1 MSRQS
6 KQIILMEK
14 LLTHLKNAKLEYL
27 MASDHVN
34 TCEEKRFFNKQA
46 LIRNRFFQQV
56 LSELQNIGIPFDDL
70 IINKF
75 NFDQLLVSTIDKQK
89 STAVEKC
96 LEADKMLLE
105 LFTEFIEFGYENSEF
120 LNYMSSIQIAINKN
134 QVLVNNYL
142 YKKKLTRVFKAFVWF
157 QKLLHSHLL

>member
-27 MASDHVN
+27 MASDHAN

-46 LIRNRFFQQV
+46 LIRNRFFQQG
-56 LSELQNIGIPFDDL
+56 LSELQNIGVPFDDL

-75 NFDQLLVSTIDKQK
+75 NFDQLLVSTIDKLK
-89 STAVEKC
+89 STAIEKC
-96 LEADKMLLE
+96 LEADKMLLK

-120 LNYMSSIQIAINKN
+120 LNHMSSIRIAINKN
-134 QVLVNNYL
+134 QVWVNNYL
-142 YKKKLTRVFKAFVWF
+142 YKKQINSNF
-157 QKLLHSHLL
+157 